1 MDVSTI
7 SGTNAAEAAEAA
19 TPQGT
24 VQTKQNELGMDEF
37 FKLLTTQLTSQDPLK
52 PMDDTEF
59 ISQMASF
66 SSLSQMEI
74 IAENTEASRKQQ
86 QTASVMSLI
95 GKDVEAEDVD
105 GEKLVGRIDR
115 VESIDGELVPFIGS
129 NQVPFLKITRITDP
143 LMGAAAP
150 TAPTPADGSGG

>member
-7 SGTNAAEAAEAA
+7 SGFNAAAEAAA
-19 TPQGT
+19 PQGT

-52 PMDDTEF
+52 PMADTEF

-74 IAENTEASRKQQ
+74 IAENTEASRQQQ

-95 GKDVEAEDVD
+95 GKDVEAEDVN
-105 GEKLVGRIDR
+105 GEKLIGRIDR
-115 VESIDGELVPFIGS
+115 VESIDGELVPFIGT
-129 NQVPFLKITRITDP
+129 NQVPFLKITKITDP
-143 LMGAAAP
+143 FLGAAAP
-150 TAPTPADGSGG
+150 APAQNSGG

>member
-1 MDVSTI
+1 MDVSAI
-7 SGTNAAEAAEAA
+7 SGLNGAAEAAGA
-19 TPQGT
+19 QGT

-74 IAENTEASRKQQ
+74 IAENTEASRQQ
-86 QTASVMSLI
+86 QQSASVMSLI
-95 GKDVEAEDVD
+95 GKEVEAQGPD
-105 GEKLVGRIDR
+105 GEPLAGRIDR
-115 VESIDGELVPFIGS
+115 VESIDGELVPFIGA
-129 NQVPFLKITRITDP
+129 NQVPFLNITKITDP
-143 LMGAAAP
+143 LMGTTP
-150 TAPTPADGSGG
+150 STPAESSGS